1 MDVMTPEQRSWN
13 MSQIK
18 GKSTKIEV
26 LIRSALHRN
35 GFRFRVN
42 QSDLPGKPDI
52 VLSKYKAIIL
62 VHGCFWHYHGC
73 RYSIIP
79 ETRHDWWKDK
89 LSANK
94 ERDVRIIKELTSLGW
109 RVLVV
114 WECAIKYASNESLKK
129 TLEGIEY
136 WIKSDA
142 EYGSIPSTSD
152 CQENERE
159 QQ

>member
-1 MDVMTPEQRSWN
+1 

-18 GKSTKIEV
+18 GKNTKIEI

-73 RYSIIP
+73 RYSKIP
-79 ETRHDWWKDK
+79 ETRHDWRKNK

-94 ERDVRIIKELTSLGW
+94 ERDIRINKELNSLGW
-109 RVLVV
+109 RVLIV
-114 WECAIKYASNESLKK
+114 WECAIKYASKESLKK
-129 TLEGIEY
+129 TLERIES
-136 WIKSDA
+136 WINSDA
-142 EYGSIPSTSD
+142 ECGNIASADDLYG
-152 CQENERE
+152 
-159 QQ
+159 

>member
-1 MDVMTPEQRSWN
+1 

-18 GKSTKIEV
+18 GKNTKIEI

-73 RYSIIP
+73 RYSKIP
-79 ETRHDWWKDK
+79 ETRHNWWKDK

-94 ERDVRIIKELTSLGW
+94 GRDIRIIKELTTLGW
-109 RVLVV
+109 RVLIV
-114 WECAIKYASNESLKK
+114 WECAIKYASKESLKK
-129 TLEGIEY
+129 TLERIES
-136 WIKSDA
+136 WINSDA
-142 EYGSIPSTSD
+142 ECANIASADDLYG
-152 CQENERE
+152 
-159 QQ
+159 